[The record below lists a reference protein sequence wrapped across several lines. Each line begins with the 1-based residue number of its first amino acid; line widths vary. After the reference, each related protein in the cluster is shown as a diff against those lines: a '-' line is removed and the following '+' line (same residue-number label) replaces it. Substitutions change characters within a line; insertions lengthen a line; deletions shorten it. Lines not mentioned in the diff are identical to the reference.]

1 MLKCSERD
9 LNLKTKKNKM
19 TNFAKELKEGTK
31 KSHSAAENT
40 KFVSSF
46 LRGVISKENYKQL
59 VANFYFIYRA
69 MEEEMERLKDS
80 PIVGPIYFDVLNRV
94 NNLERDLRY
103 YYGPTWRRDVAPTE
117 QCQRYVNRIREV
129 ADDEPELLI
138 GHHYTRY
145 MGDLSGGQIL
155 KNIAQKSLDLREGEG
170 LWFYEFEGIED
181 KKAFK
186 EQYRSVL
193 NTIPITQS
201 MANAIITEANWAFR
215 LNMFMFDELEG
226 DATKSFLQIIL
237 GIIIPKGKR

>member
-1 MLKCSERD
+1 MSISDFSKQI
-9 LNLKTKKNKM
+9 
-19 TNFAKELKEGTK
+19 KEGTK
-31 KSHSAAENT
+31 KSHSMAENT
-40 KFVSSF
+40 SFVSSF

-103 YYGPTWRRDVAPTE
+103 YYGPTWRRDVVPTD

-129 ADDEPELLI
+129 AEDEPELLI

-155 KNIAQKSLDLREGEG
+155 KNIAEKSLNLRDNEG
-170 LWFYEFEGIED
+170 LWFYEFEGIDD

-201 MANAIITEANWAFR
+201 MANAIIVEANYAFR
-215 LNMFMFDELEG
+215 LNMYMFEEMEG
-226 DATKSFLQIIL
+226 DWLISMVRYLCGVSKCIL
-237 GIIIPKGKR
+237 KL

>member
-1 MLKCSERD
+1 MTVADFALQ
-9 LNLKTKKNKM
+9 LKT
-19 TNFAKELKEGTK
+19 ETK
-31 KSHSAAENT
+31 KSHTAAENT

-46 LRGVISKENYKQL
+46 LRGVVSEDSYKQL

-69 MEEEMERLKDS
+69 MEEEFEKYKDS
-80 PIVGPIYFDVLNRV
+80 PILGPVHSDVLNRV

-103 YYGPTWRRDVAPTE
+103 YYGPIWRHHIKPTE
-117 QCQRYVNRIREV
+117 QCQRYVDRIREV

-155 KNIAQKSLDLREGEG
+155 KNIAEKSLKLRPGEG

-186 EQYRSVL
+186 EQYRSTL
-193 NTIPITQS
+193 NTIPINQS

-215 LNMFMFDELEG
+215 LNMFMFDELQG
-226 DATKSFLQIIL
+226 NGFWSFIKMIWGFLMSITNNW
-237 GIIIPKGKR
+237 KRGQ

>member
-1 MLKCSERD
+1 MAVSDFALQ
-9 LNLKTKKNKM
+9 LKT
-19 TNFAKELKEGTK
+19 ETK
-31 KSHSAAENT
+31 KSHTAAENT

-46 LRGVISKENYKQL
+46 LRGVISKESYRQL

-69 MEEEMERLKDS
+69 MEEEFEKHKES
-80 PIVGPIYFDVLNRV
+80 PILGPVHSEVLNRV

-103 YYGPTWRRDVAPTE
+103 FYGPIWRHHIKPTE

-129 ADDEPELLI
+129 SDDEPELLI

-155 KNIAQKSLDLREGEG
+155 KGIAENSLKLRPGEG
-170 LWFYEFEGIED
+170 LYFYEFDGITD

-186 EQYRSVL
+186 EQYRATL
-193 NTIPITQS
+193 NTIPINQS

-215 LNMFMFDELEG
+215 LNMFMFDELQG
-226 DATKSFLQIIL
+226 NSFWSFIKVIIGFFVSL
-237 GIIIPKGKR
+237 FKRK